1 MRTTWIAAAIGCA
14 LAAATAL
21 LWQPEPAPA
30 PNLKP
35 FGGDFWA
42 HRVAYPT
49 MHFSP
54 SWYTDAEREDA
65 RVASGVPEGEFAEF
79 LGKSSGSPI
88 ALATGAWT
96 FLGPQPKI
104 FGNYGQVTGRINVIA
119 VDPRGPDA
127 QGRHTVYA
135 AADGGGVWKSEDWVW
150 VRVCVGAEGR
160 EPCEGVCLFS
170 HSQTLKPSHP
180 QSIKS

>member
-79 LGKSSGSPI
+79 RTILCQTNPVEPEGTTRTAARPGLETMQTSSLPQFRPANFGDYQPAVSAGACPV
-88 ALATGAWT
+88 AL
-96 FLGPQPKI
+96 
-104 FGNYGQVTGRINVIA
+104 QVR
-119 VDPRGPDA
+119 
-127 QGRHTVYA
+127 
-135 AADGGGVWKSEDWVW
+135 
-150 VRVCVGAEGR
+150 
-160 EPCEGVCLFS
+160 
-170 HSQTLKPSHP
+170 
-180 QSIKS
+180 

>member
-1 MRTTWIAAAIGCA
+1 M
-14 LAAATAL
+14 

-54 SWYTDAEREDA
+54 SWYTDVEREDA

-79 LGKSSGSPI
+79 LGKRSASPI

-104 FGNYGQVTGRINVIA
+104 FGDYGEVTGRVNVIA

-135 AADGGGVWKSEDWVW
+135 AADGGGVWKSEN
-150 VRVCVGAEGR
+150 C
-160 EPCEGVCLFS
+160 
-170 HSQTLKPSHP
+170 
-180 QSIKS
+180 